1 MSSDQDGQNGKNPK
15 EILIYAQELMADYM
29 SWTIIIIAFI
39 VNILEFLGLL
49 DGTWIHDKLY
59 AINAI
64 LIIGFILTY
73 FKTAN
78 QVNSIDN
85 AISRV
90 EKALGTKLKDKN
102 LDIFISAPI
111 TSFLPDTDRER
122 DFKSTE
128 YTYFNRLC
136 THVVRSLKHEYP
148 NIRIHYEGSKLTTYE
163 KVQAFKADN
172 RKRAQSFENIDHSKH
187 LIAIFPDMKLTSGSL
202 VEIGYAL
209 GKGVACIMFHPANS
223 KALNIPSITIAN
235 SGRPSE
241 GKCLSQ
247 SYDSAETPE
256 EAGDDILRYIRDFLI
271 YS

>member
-1 MSSDQDGQNGKNPK
+1 MNNGQNDRDYKRA
-15 EILIYAQELMADYM
+15 LAYAQESIADYA
-29 SWTIIIIAFI
+29 SWVIIIIAFA
-39 VNILEFLGLL
+39 VNILEFFGLL
-49 DGTWIHDKLY
+49 DGSWIHSKLY
-59 AINAI
+59 TINAI
-64 LIIGFILTY
+64 LVIGFILTY

-78 QVNSIDN
+78 QVDN
-85 AISRV
+85 IGNAVERV
-90 EKALGTKLKDKN
+90 EKTLGTKLKDKD

-111 TSFLPDTDRER
+111 TSFLPDTDQEKNFRA
-122 DFKSTE
+122 TE
-128 YTYFNRLC
+128 YTYFNQLC
-136 THVVRSLKHEYP
+136 THVVESLKREYP
-148 NIRIHYEGSKLTTYE
+148 DIRIHYEGSKLTTYE

-172 RKRAQSFENIDHSKH
+172 RKRAKSFENIDHSKH
-187 LIAIFPDMKLTSGSL
+187 LIAIFPDMQLTSGSL

-247 SYDSAETPE
+247 AYKNTTSPIK
-256 EAGDDILRYIRDFLI
+256 AGDDILRYIHDFLI